1 MLHKVTF
8 PFTVCLAKGNHINAL
23 IDWWTNKESE
33 HVVDSWLQSQLPK
46 GSVTLAVSASGSTVY
61 MEPEP
66 VVTLNNAEAMLRGQ
80 EQEEE
85 QAILA
90 GLSQMVRPVWISPC
104 FVKSASAGCTEH
116 DHALAVLTY
125 EWPHRGSLH
134 G

>member
-1 MLHKVTF
+1 MLHNITF
-8 PFTVCLAKGNHINAL
+8 PFTNCLAKDRCMHAL
-23 IDWWTNKESE
+23 IDWLTKKESE
-33 HVVDSWLQSQLPK
+33 RVVDSWLQSQLPK

-90 GLSQMVRPVWISPC
+90 GLSQMVWLV
-104 FVKSASAGCTEH
+104 
-116 DHALAVLTY
+116 
-125 EWPHRGSLH
+125 
-134 G
+134 

>member
-1 MLHKVTF
+1 MH
-8 PFTVCLAKGNHINAL
+8 AL
-23 IDWWTNKESE
+23 IDWLTKKESE
-33 HVVDSWLQSQLPK
+33 RVVDSWLQSQLPK

-90 GLSQMVRPVWISPC
+90 GLSQMVWLV
-104 FVKSASAGCTEH
+104 
-116 DHALAVLTY
+116 
-125 EWPHRGSLH
+125 
-134 G
+134 

>member
-1 MLHKVTF
+1 MH
-8 PFTVCLAKGNHINAL
+8 AL
-23 IDWWTNKESE
+23 IDWLTKKESE
-33 HVVDSWLQSQLPK
+33 RVFDSWLQSQLPK

-90 GLSQMVRPVWISPC
+90 GLSQMVWLV
-104 FVKSASAGCTEH
+104 
-116 DHALAVLTY
+116 
-125 EWPHRGSLH
+125 
-134 G
+134 